1 MPCITGTVP
10 GSDTGSS
17 NLTVRDLAAAS
28 EPLEGTTE
36 MTATVENSG
45 SKSGTRSYEFGFEG
59 QTQGI
64 LEVDVAAGSTKE
76 VTFSISPNSTGDSK
90 SIFFGSYSETFNVVS
105 PDGGGGSGG
114 FTTKQLVILGVVG
127 AGIGVALSSRE
138 NLNYR

>member
-28 EPLEGTTE
+28 EPLEGATE

-59 QTQGI
+59 ETQGI

-76 VTFSISPNSTGDSK
+76 VTFVITPSSTGDSK
-90 SIFFGSYSETFNVVS
+90 SIFFGSYSENFSVTGL
-105 PDGGGGSGG
+105 GGENGDGG
-114 FTTKQLVILGVVG
+114 FTTKQLAILGVIG